1 MDLKIKGKIA
11 LVTAASKGLGKS
23 VAIQLA
29 KEGSKVVICSR
40 DKANLEKAEKEII
53 DETNGFIKSYV
64 CDVTK
69 PEQVKKLINSIIR
82 EFGNLHILVC
92 NAGGPPA
99 GNPDDFSLE
108 DYQNALELNLLS
120 TINLCNS
127 VIPFMKKQNWGR
139 IINITSIAAKQPI
152 DSLILSNTARSGVLG
167 FSKTLSNNV
176 AEFGITVNSVCPGY
190 TKTER
195 VENLAKSFEESGK
208 GTIEDFYQSIEKQIP
223 MNRIGTTAE
232 FAQTVT
238 FLASEGA
245 GYITGVALQIDG
257 GFYKGII

>member
-1 MDLKIKGKIA
+1 LDLKIKDKIA
-11 LVTAASKGLGKS
+11 LVTAASKGLGKA

-29 KEGSKVVICSR
+29 KEGSRVIICSR
-40 DKANLEKAEKEII
+40 DKATLVKAEKEII
-53 DETNGFIKSYV
+53 AETNGFVKSYV

-69 PEQVKKLINSIIR
+69 PEQVQKLINSIIE

-99 GNPDDFSLE
+99 GNPDNFSLE
-108 DYQNALELNLLS
+108 DYQNAFELNLLS

-127 VIPFMKKQNWGR
+127 VIPIMKKQNWGR
-139 IINITSIAAKQPI
+139 IVNITSIAAKQPI

-167 FSKTLSNNV
+167 FSKTLSNHV
-176 AEFGITVNSVCPGY
+176 AKFGITVNSVCPGY
-190 TKTER
+190 TKTGR

-208 GTIEDFYQSIEKQIP
+208 GTKAEFYQSIEKQIP
-223 MNRIGTTAE
+223 MNRIGTTEE

-245 GYITGVALQIDG
+245 GYITGVSLQIDG
-257 GFYKGII
+257 GFNKGII